1 MLLQYYSLKG
11 IINTIPYISS
21 LSHLAKYLILCTISV
36 SARNLGTRGYFWE
49 MVCFRFSPESTKRQ
63 KSALDLPARLGF
75 LGRLAGHGEILLG
88 RGVSTRARWR
98 AFTANEA
105 SVKPRIAFRAN

>member
-1 MLLQYYSLKG
+1 
-11 IINTIPYISS
+11 
-21 LSHLAKYLILCTISV
+21 
-36 SARNLGTRGYFWE
+36 

-88 RGVSTRARWR
+88 RGVSTHARWR

-105 SVKPRIAFRAN
+105 SVKPRNAFRAN